1 MKKTLLYTIW
11 ASIALMTVSCVE
23 PLSNELPSN
32 GSGKASLKLSV
43 NCLMPSTKA
52 TAAGVDTLNEN
63 KISTLDWFVFTAA
76 GDNATAIEHGRKT
89 YTDKD
94 NVTEAFTV
102 ETINMEPYVDATS
115 KTVSGRVY
123 IVANLPVEYTH
134 EDDGIHY
141 TSGSTS
147 STIGTKLGDLKKLEV
162 VTTFDVLGPD
172 GKTKKQNA
180 FVMASEVATFA
191 LDDDNRQQ
199 EVVAQLSRVA
209 SKITLDL
216 SVVSAID
223 EVVARL
229 AGRDTLYEEYI
240 KTWYPD
246 VDHIQVYLSYANGRT
261 TIDRTLF
268 DGDPYDYDDETFFT
282 YERGGFTPKIESSGT
297 GWSVTGSPFYS
308 YPMKWTLV
316 AEHAPFIKIILPWR
330 SYVETPTYETYPY
343 ILHEVDPESGLPTT
357 RDGNKLQSATR
368 LHINDHSAAAEEFF
382 YKISIP
388 AENNKLKSNTW
399 YDIALDVAI
408 LGGRS
413 DELIM
418 EVAGKYYVVD
428 WSDPDFTAGGSLVQ
442 GSYLKLGS
450 DTYYIYGEDAITI
463 PVLSSHDVTTTVTRA
478 RYTDFSGNTPTGA
491 NIPSGSYS
499 TRNFGRDSFKLT
511 HVLNRNITSTGL
523 DCSVDTFYVRVSN
536 DAGLSENITI
546 IQQPPLYITSEAS
559 NKYVFINANS
569 NHANSGWTSG
579 NYKKIYD
586 DGGSHLVPASY
597 KPTVGTNNSY
607 STTNGPTIVFTNVEN
622 QGGSTN
628 RRKLMGTDSTHPGT
642 ITITAPTGGTI
653 TGITIGY
660 YNNQN
665 SQPVTYNPAATG
677 STKTRWEGSAST
689 VIVTMPY
696 GTNRNAVNAITVEYT
711 AVSTAVEKLGA
722 MARYSLVISENL
734 SNYNIYTV
742 TVSDLSS
749 NTYGWYISDPR
760 KTTGE
765 DHLNLKGGSSTGTAL
780 TNYYASDPQKSN
792 AISPLFKIASSSGAS
807 YYGGDLDE
815 SRMTYEQAVRRCASY
830 QENGYPAG
838 RWRIPT
844 DAEIRFCIEL
854 SNRSKIPSLFSG
866 TYWAASG
873 KKLNNNGAETTTNNG
888 ASVRCVYDAWYWGN
902 KPVDAYKQT
911 WSGWQN

>member
-428 WSDPDFTAGGSLVQ
+428 WSDPDFTAGGNLVQ

-450 DTYYIYGEDAITI
+450 DTYYMYGEDAITI
-463 PVLSSHDVTTTVTRA
+463 PVLSSHDVSATVTRA
-478 RYTDFSGNTPTGA
+478 RYTDFSGDDPVVKNV
-491 NIPSGSYS
+491 SQSSYS
-499 TRNFGRDSFKLT
+499 TTNFGRDSFKLT
-511 HVLNRNITSTGL
+511 HVLHRNITAKNL

-536 DAGLSENITI
+536 GAGLTQNITV
-546 IQQPPLYITSEAS
+546 IQRPPLYIESEDS
-559 NKYVFINANS
+559 NKYVFINGNTNHYSSSDSYVRVFETGFNNNNASLS
-569 NHANSGWTSG
+569 NRLGTIRKHSYSASGNNNFHIYTVHVSSLVGTDWIIADPRSKTGVNYPNLRGTSTSG
-579 NYKKIYD
+579 
-586 DGGSHLVPASY
+586 AS
-597 KPTVGTNNSY
+597 
-607 STTNGPTIVFTNVEN
+607 
-622 QGGSTN
+622 
-628 RRKLMGTDSTHPGT
+628 
-642 ITITAPTGGTI
+642 
-653 TGITIGY
+653 
-660 YNNQN
+660 
-665 SQPVTYNPAATG
+665 
-677 STKTRWEGSAST
+677 
-689 VIVTMPY
+689 
-696 GTNRNAVNAITVEYT
+696 
-711 AVSTAVEKLGA
+711 
-722 MARYSLVISENL
+722 L
-734 SNYNIYTV
+734 SNY
-742 TVSDLSS
+742 
-749 NTYGWYISDPR
+749 
-760 KTTGE
+760 KF
-765 DHLNLKGGSSTGTAL
+765 
-780 TNYYASDPQKSN
+780 TNPGASDQVAPVLKV
-792 AISPLFKIASSSGAS
+792 ASSAGAS
-807 YYGGDLDE
+807 YSHSNTNSGRVIFE
-815 SRMTYEQAVRRCASY
+815 NANKRCAAY

-838 RWRIPT
+838 RWRVPT
-844 DAEIRFCIEL
+844 EAEIKFFINL
-854 SNRSKIPSLFSG
+854 SKNSKLPSLFDG
-866 TYWAASG
+866 QYWAA
-873 KKLNNNGAETTTNNG
+873 NGRIISSDGSYGNG
-888 ASVRCVYDAWYWGN
+888 HTEGTQTVAAVRCVYDAWYWGDS
-902 KPVDAYKQT
+902 PVAAYKQT